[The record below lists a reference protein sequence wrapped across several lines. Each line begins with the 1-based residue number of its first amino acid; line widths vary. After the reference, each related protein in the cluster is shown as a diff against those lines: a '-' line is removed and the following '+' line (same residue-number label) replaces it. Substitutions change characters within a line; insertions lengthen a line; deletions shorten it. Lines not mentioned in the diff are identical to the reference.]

1 MCGFLRRVYVIQCA
15 SSGEFLTWELGFA
28 HSLKLAGR
36 APDMEHAV
44 ETARE
49 YLDNDFEIHSFYEP
63 VSESLE
69 RG

>member
-1 MCGFLRRVYVIQCA
+1 MPLLRRVFVIQCK
-15 SSGEFLTWELGFA
+15 SNGMFLTWELGFA

-36 APDMEHAV
+36 APDYEHAV

-49 YLDNDFEIHSFYEP
+49 WLDDDFEIHEFYEHQ
-63 VSESLE
+63 SE